1 MDKQYVRDFIVK
13 LMGRNNWING
23 MYNYADGDLSA
34 PSEYEDMFSK
44 PAYFEDIDK
53 LYDVLRK
60 GYSGTFVWHNIVIF
74 NHASDFG
81 TFVYRMPKY
90 ERYEEH
96 LTISAIEPEE
106 LKSIIA
112 KISDGTYWN
121 S

>member
-1 MDKQYVRDFIVK
+1 MNKEEVQKFIEEV
-13 LMGRNNWING
+13 MERNMWING
-23 MYNYADGDLSA
+23 MYNYADGDIMA

-44 PAYFEDIDK
+44 PAYFDDLDK
-53 LYDVLRK
+53 LYEALRK
-60 GYSGTFVWHNIVIF
+60 GYTGTFVWHNIVIF
-74 NHASDFG
+74 NHAYDFG

-96 LTISAIEPEE
+96 LTISEIEPEE
-106 LKSIIA
+106 FKSIIT